1 VPILK
6 LIFLFCFLVFLLRR
20 WSLGHALF
28 LASVLGGLI
37 QGLTPWQIGISF
49 VNALSNPQNLLLSCI
64 ILSILIFAHSLS
76 KTGYIKRVIET
87 YQGILP
93 WPQPNL
99 MMLPSLIGLLPM
111 PGGAIFSAP
120 LVKSLGQP
128 LGISSTQLALI
139 NYWFRHTWEYT
150 WPLYPGLIL
159 AIHLGRVDL
168 LKLILIDMPITL
180 LAFSLGFVFFLKPVK
195 EEMQRHK
202 RNVLGFLKEI
212 APILVVI
219 LLTICGRLIFHFFP
233 EEITI
238 GLAVW
243 IGIIWVWLRQKIT
256 WSQLLTILKDKTLLK
271 VLYAVLAIFF
281 FKQILTDSQI
291 VLDASKMLITYHV
304 PLALIAAGLPFL
316 VGLIV
321 GLTLAFVGSTFPLIF
336 SLLEVAHVPILP
348 YIMLAFCSGIVGVL
362 LSPMH
367 LCLVLSIEYFQ
378 VEFGKTY
385 RQLYLPCVLMLLGIV
400 TWFAILRYLC

>member
-1 VPILK
+1 MPILK
-6 LIFLFCFLVFLLRR
+6 LVFLFCFLVFLLRR
-20 WSLGHALF
+20 WLLGHALF

-49 VNALSNPQNLLLSCI
+49 VNTLSNPQNLLLSWI

-76 KTGYIKRVIET
+76 KTGYLKGMIKS
-87 YQGILP
+87 YQGIFP
-93 WPQPNL
+93 WSRPNL

-120 LVKSLGQP
+120 LVKTLGQP
-128 LGISSTQLALI
+128 LKISSTRLALI

-159 AIHLGRVDL
+159 AIHLGGVNL
-168 LKLILIDMPITL
+168 LKLIVIDMPITL
-180 LAFSLGFVFFLKPVK
+180 VAFSLGFIFFLKPVK
-195 EEMQRHK
+195 GEMPK
-202 RNVLGFLKEI
+202 SNKNVLGFLKDI
-212 APILVVI
+212 APILIVI
-219 LLTICGRLIFHFFP
+219 LLTICGRLIFHFLP

-256 WSQLLTILKDKTLLK
+256 WSQFLAILRDKTLLK

-281 FKQILTDSQI
+281 FKQILNDSQI
-291 VLDASKMLITYHV
+291 VLDASKTLISYHV

-316 VGLIV
+316 VGLII
-321 GLTLAFVGSTFPLIF
+321 GLTLAFVGSTFPLI
-336 SLLEVAHVPILP
+336 SALLEVAHVPTLP

-385 RQLYLPCVLMLLGIV
+385 RQLYLPCALMLLSIV